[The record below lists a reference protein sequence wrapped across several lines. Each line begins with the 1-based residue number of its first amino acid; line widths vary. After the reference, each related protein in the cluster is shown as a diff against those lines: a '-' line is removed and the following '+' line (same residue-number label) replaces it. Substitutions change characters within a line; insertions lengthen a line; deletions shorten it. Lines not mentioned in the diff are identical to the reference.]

1 VGNTGPDHA
10 GSSVVTAVIWNP
22 IQFYFD
28 FISPFGYFASLRID
42 DLAGRYGRQVEWT
55 SMLVGVS
62 VLKVMGIPAIVD
74 LPLKGAYV
82 VNDARRY
89 ARQHRVAFNRPSPSA
104 TSRPLEAGR
113 VFAWANETDP
123 AAAKR
128 LAGLIFRSYFVDGL
142 DIAQDKVL
150 SACVS
155 EAGLSWQAFEAAR
168 AEGTP
173 AAQLRRNV
181 GESIERG
188 VFGSPFFV
196 VDGEPFFGLEKLPL
210 LEEWLATGGW

>member
-1 VGNTGPDHA
+1 M
-10 GSSVVTAVIWNP
+10 TAVARTP

-42 DLAGRYGRQVEWT
+42 DLAGRHGRQVEWT

-89 ARQHRVAFNRPSPSA
+89 ARQHRIAFNRTDPSA
-104 TSRPLEAGR
+104 TSRSVEAGR

-123 AAAKR
+123 AAAKQ
-128 LAGLIFRSYFVDGL
+128 LAGLIFESYFVHCL
-142 DIAQDKVL
+142 EIAQDQVL

-155 EAGLSWQAFEAAR
+155 EAGLSWRAFEAAR
-168 AEGTP
+168 AQGTP
-173 AAQLRRNV
+173 AALLRRNV
-181 GESIERG
+181 GESIGRG

-196 VDGEPFFGLEKLPL
+196 VDGQPFFGLEKLPL
-210 LEEWLATGGW
+210 VDEWLATGGW